1 MVVKESFG
9 DSVRPYPP
17 IGGDGTQA
25 SGVEFVVALY
35 PALRTGLLIVIL
47 LRRTCFLFNPFRV
60 GFIVAFYPALRTG
73 LFIVVLLRRTFLHCI
88 QSREGL
94 NNK

>member
-35 PALRTGLLIVIL
+35 PALRTGL
-47 LRRTCFLFNPFRV
+47 
-60 GFIVAFYPALRTG
+60 
-73 LFIVVLLRRTFLHCI
+73 FIVVLLRRTFLHCI